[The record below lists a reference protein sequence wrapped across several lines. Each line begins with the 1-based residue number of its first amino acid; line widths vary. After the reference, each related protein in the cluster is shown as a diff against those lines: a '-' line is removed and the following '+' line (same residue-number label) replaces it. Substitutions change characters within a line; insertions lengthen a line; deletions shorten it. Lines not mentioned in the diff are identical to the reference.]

1 MPITSARRWS
11 DLSGSADGSG
21 CLTSSVPPSSQATPE
36 SPQTS
41 KPYERLLGLR
51 LHQTQGRRSPH
62 KPLLALLAIGRL
74 LETGLSDPPWSVA
87 KVRLADLIAEFGPAS
102 QTAKAQGAAYPFT
115 RLRADGVWQLD
126 ADVPDDRISSLQHV
140 TGSFVPTVEAEL
152 RKSPARALATA
163 QALVISH
170 FPQSLVNDVLIAA
183 GLEPELVLG
192 SAPVESQRRRS
203 TAFRVQ
209 VIEAWDYQCA
219 FCGWDGQLGGAAVGL
234 DAAHVRWF
242 LRGTRCARQR
252 ACALLA
258 APQALRPWRTGP
270 RRRPARA
277 GKRSFTART
286 ETGKAVYDLHGVVL
300 RPRPGT
306 ALPAAEH
313 VSWHDREVF
322 KGEQISA

>member
-1 MPITSARRWS
+1 MPS
-11 DLSGSADGSG
+11 
-21 CLTSSVPPSSQATPE
+21 SSQAAPGAH
-36 SPQTS
+36 PTS
-41 KPYERLLGLR
+41 EPYERLLGLR

-62 KPLLALLAIGRL
+62 KPLLALLAFGRL
-74 LETGLSDPPWSVA
+74 LETVSSDLPWSVA
-87 KVRLADLIAEFGPAS
+87 KVQLADLIAEFGPAS

-152 RKSPARALATA
+152 RKSPTRALATA
-163 QALVISH
+163 QALVTSH
-170 FPQSLVNDVLIAA
+170 FPHSLVNDVLIAA

-203 TAFRVQ
+203 TAWRVQ

-219 FCGWDGQLGGAAVGL
+219 FCGWDGQLGGVAVGL

-242 LRGTRCARQR
+242 SYAGPDAPDNGLALCSLHHKLFDRGALGLDDDLRVRVS
-252 ACALLA
+252 
-258 APQALRPWRTGP
+258 
-270 RRRPARA
+270 
-277 GKRSFTART
+277 RSFTART

-322 KGEQISA
+322 KGEQLPA

>member
-1 MPITSARRWS
+1 MPS
-11 DLSGSADGSG
+11 
-21 CLTSSVPPSSQATPE
+21 SSQAAPG
-36 SPQTS
+36 SHPTS
-41 KPYERLLGLR
+41 EPYERLLGLR

-74 LETGLSDPPWSVA
+74 LETGSSDLPWSVA
-87 KVRLADLIAEFGPAS
+87 KVQLADLIAEFGPAS

-152 RKSPARALATA
+152 RKSPTRALATA
-163 QALVISH
+163 QALVTSH
-170 FPQSLVNDVLIAA
+170 FPHSLVNDVLIAA

-203 TAFRVQ
+203 TAWRVQ

-242 LRGTRCARQR
+242 SYAGPDAPDNGLALCSLHHKLFDRGALGLDVDLRVRVS
-252 ACALLA
+252 
-258 APQALRPWRTGP
+258 
-270 RRRPARA
+270 
-277 GKRSFTART
+277 RSFTART